1 MATRK
6 KPSEREAERLA
17 NEAAINRAYGCKPR
31 PRYRDDPAAW
41 PAEKKRTGKDAW
53 RTYYGYR
60 YQPGRHDAEGSKFP
74 PAAVAAALVAHEERG
89 HERTAWQ
96 PSAHERVAYEA
107 LGKPVP
113 PAKPEPMRA
122 ANGRVLTRAEQAQ
135 ARKAAVAESRAD
147 GYVKWPEPTSAGALA
162 EPTAPAGDKWP
173 WIAVAEKAGKL
184 VAYTAE
190 SERAGRRLRA
200 VLYVGEGV
208 CEVHE
213 ERERGGPWRK
223 LDTHTAAYA
232 AGSAALWEVKR
243 ADTAREAVAAGVG
256 RMRPAV
262 EILREEEERAAA
274 AEAAEHQRAQVA
286 AIRASRERQS
296 LETVAGKPRHSV
308 AYIDRPAVCTID
320 PTLTQ
325 ADVEPAETPDL
336 APGTAWQRV
345 ELPAPAMPGPL
356 APASDLELCASVLR
370 SLADA
375 YGPRRA
381 HKLRAMADFVESHG
395 QPRLRQAAE

>member
-6 KPSEREAERLA
+6 NLSEREEREAKRLA

-41 PAEKKRTGKDAW
+41 PPEKKRSGKDAW
-53 RTYYGYR
+53 RAYYGYR
-60 YQPGRHDAEGSKFP
+60 YRPDSGDSEGKFP

-89 HERTAWQ
+89 HERTAW
-96 PSAHERVAYEA
+96 PSAREAVRPAKTKADEAMERVAAYDA
-107 LGKPVP
+107 SHPRP
-113 PAKPEPMRA
+113 DIRA
-122 ANGRVLTRAEQAQ
+122 A
-135 ARKAAVAESRAD
+135 
-147 GYVKWPEPTSAGALA
+147 EPAS
-162 EPTAPAGDKWP
+162 DKWP
-173 WIAVAEKAGKL
+173 WIAAAEKAGKL

-208 CEVHE
+208 CEVRE

-223 LDTHTAAYA
+223 LDLHTAAYA

-243 ADTAREAVAAGVG
+243 ADTAREAVASGVG

-262 EILREEEERAAA
+262 EVLREAEER
-274 AEAAEHQRAQVA
+274 EAAERSAAEQAADAQ
-286 AIRASRERQS
+286 AIRTAREMAQDRAFGKRQP

-308 AYIDRPAVCTID
+308 AYIERPAVCTID

-325 ADVEPAETPDL
+325 ADIAPAETPDV

-345 ELPAPAMPGPL
+345 EPAMPGPL
-356 APASDLELCASVLR
+356 TPATDLELCASVLR

>member
-6 KPSEREAERLA
+6 KPSDEAERLA
-17 NEAAINRAYGCKPR
+17 NAAAISRAYGLQPR
-31 PRYRDDPAAW
+31 PRYRDNPAAW
-41 PAEKKRTGKDAW
+41 PAEKKRSGKAAW

-60 YQPGRHDAEGSKFP
+60 YQPGHGADKDGSKFP

-96 PSAHERVAYEA
+96 PSAHERIAYEA

-113 PAKPEPMRA
+113 PAKPEP
-122 ANGRVLTRAEQAQ
+122 
-135 ARKAAVAESRAD
+135 ARKAVAA
-147 GYVKWPEPTSAGALA
+147 A
-162 EPTAPAGDKWP
+162 EAAPAGDKWP

-190 SERAGRRLRA
+190 SERGGRRLRA

-208 CEVHE
+208 CEVRE

-223 LDTHTAAYA
+223 LDVHTAAYA

-243 ADTAREAVAAGVG
+243 ADTAREAVASGVG

-262 EILREEEERAAA
+262 EVLREAEERAAA

-286 AIRASRERQS
+286 AIRAARER
-296 LETVAGKPRHSV
+296 
-308 AYIDRPAVCTID
+308 DRPAVCTID

-325 ADVEPAETPDL
+325 ADIEPPAETPDV

-345 ELPAPAMPGPL
+345 EPVPAMPGPL
-356 APASDLELCASVLR
+356 TPATDLELCASVLR
-370 SLADA
+370 SLAEA

>member
-6 KPSEREAERLA
+6 KPSEREEREAKRLA
-17 NEAAINRAYGCKPR
+17 NEAAISRAYGCKPR

-41 PAEKKRTGKDAW
+41 PAEKKRSGKDAW

-60 YQPGRHDAEGSKFP
+60 YRPGRHDAEGAKFP

-89 HERTAWQ
+89 HERTAWS
-96 PSAHERVAYEA
+96 SAREAVAS
-107 LGKPVP
+107 
-113 PAKPEPMRA
+113 AKPEPARDPA
-122 ANGRVLTRAEQAQ
+122 SGRVLTRQEAAQ
-135 ARKAAVAESRAD
+135 ARKAAEA
-147 GYVKWPEPTSAGALA
+147 
-162 EPTAPAGDKWP
+162 APAGDKWP
-173 WIAVAEKAGKL
+173 WIAAAEKAGKL

-208 CEVHE
+208 CEVRE

-223 LDTHTAAYA
+223 LDVHTAAYA
-232 AGSAALWEVKR
+232 AGSAALWEVRR
-243 ADTAREAVAAGVG
+243 ADTAREAVASGVG

-262 EILREEEERAAA
+262 EVLREAEERAAA

-286 AIRASRERQS
+286 AIRAARER
-296 LETVAGKPRHSV
+296 E
-308 AYIDRPAVCTID
+308 RPAVCTID

-325 ADVEPAETPDL
+325 ADIEPAETPDV

-345 ELPAPAMPGPL
+345 EPVPAMPGPL
-356 APASDLELCASVLR
+356 APASELELCASVLR

>member
-17 NEAAINRAYGCKPR
+17 NEAAITRAYGLQPR

-41 PAEKKRTGKDAW
+41 PAEKKRSGKDAW

-60 YQPGRHDAEGSKFP
+60 YRPDAGPEKSLNPSGPGAKFP

-89 HERTAWQ
+89 HERIAW
-96 PSAHERVAYEA
+96 PSAREA
-107 LGKPVP
+107 VR
-113 PAKPEPMRA
+113 PAKPAEPAREA
-122 ANGRVLTRAEQAQ
+122 ASGRVLTRQEAAQ
-135 ARKAAVAESRAD
+135 ARKAA
-147 GYVKWPEPTSAGALA
+147 
-162 EPTAPAGDKWP
+162 APAGDKWP
-173 WIAVAEKAGKL
+173 WIAAAEKAGKL

-208 CEVHE
+208 CEVRE
-213 ERERGGPWRK
+213 ERERGGPWRE
-223 LDTHTAAYA
+223 LDVHTAAYA

-243 ADTAREAVAAGVG
+243 ADTAREAVASGVG

-262 EILREEEERAAA
+262 EVLREAEEREA
-274 AEAAEHQRAQVA
+274 AAEHQRVQVA
-286 AIRASRERQS
+286 AIRASRER
-296 LETVAGKPRHSV
+296 E
-308 AYIDRPAVCTID
+308 RPAICTID

-325 ADVEPAETPDL
+325 ADIAPAETPDV

-345 ELPAPAMPGPL
+345 EPAMPGPL
-356 APASDLELCASVLR
+356 APATDLELCASVLR

>member
-6 KPSEREAERLA
+6 NLSEREEREAKRLA

-41 PAEKKRTGKDAW
+41 PPEKKRSGKDAW

-60 YQPGRHDAEGSKFP
+60 YRPDAGPEKSLNPSGPGAKFP

-89 HERTAWQ
+89 HERTAW
-96 PSAHERVAYEA
+96 PSAREA
-107 LGKPVP
+107 AEAAPV
-113 PAKPEPMRA
+113 
-122 ANGRVLTRAEQAQ
+122 
-135 ARKAAVAESRAD
+135 
-147 GYVKWPEPTSAGALA
+147 
-162 EPTAPAGDKWP
+162 GDKWP
-173 WIAVAEKAGKL
+173 WIAAAEKAGKL

-190 SERAGRRLRA
+190 SERQGRRLRA

-208 CEVHE
+208 CEVRE

-243 ADTAREAVAAGVG
+243 ADTAREAVASGVG
-256 RMRPAV
+256 RM
-262 EILREEEERAAA
+262 
-274 AEAAEHQRAQVA
+274 
-286 AIRASRERQS
+286 
-296 LETVAGKPRHSV
+296 
-308 AYIDRPAVCTID
+308 RPAVCTID

-325 ADVEPAETPDL
+325 ADIEPPADAAVAAIRAARERYIEPTETPDV

-345 ELPAPAMPGPL
+345 EPAMPGPL

>member
-6 KPSEREAERLA
+6 KPSERKAERLA
-17 NEAAINRAYGCKPR
+17 NEAATSRAYGCKPR

-41 PAEKKRTGKDAW
+41 PAEKKRSGKDAW
-53 RTYYGYR
+53 RSYYGYR
-60 YQPGRHDAEGSKFP
+60 YRPDAGPEKSLNPSGPGAKFP

-89 HERTAWQ
+89 HERTAW
-96 PSAHERVAYEA
+96 PSAREA
-107 LGKPVP
+107 VR
-113 PAKPEPMRA
+113 PAKPEP
-122 ANGRVLTRAEQAQ
+122 
-135 ARKAAVAESRAD
+135 ARKAAEA
-147 GYVKWPEPTSAGALA
+147 
-162 EPTAPAGDKWP
+162 APASDKWP
-173 WIAVAEKAGKL
+173 WVATAEKAGKL

-190 SERAGRRLRA
+190 SERGGRRLRA

-208 CEVHE
+208 CEVRE

-223 LDTHTAAYA
+223 LDTHTAGYA

-243 ADTAREAVAAGVG
+243 ADTAREAVASGVG

-262 EILREEEERAAA
+262 EVLREAEEREAA

-286 AIRASRERQS
+286 AIRASRER
-296 LETVAGKPRHSV
+296 E
-308 AYIDRPAVCTID
+308 RPAVCTID

-325 ADVEPAETPDL
+325 ADIEPAETPDV

-345 ELPAPAMPGPL
+345 EPAMPGPL